1 MNMREG
7 ARGFSFCLP
16 APTAEK
22 MATDVF
28 FRDGSTIK
36 EALVAFLMRHVNF
49 IKRGAEERR
58 SGAAR
63 GCSRGKAKCLFAFRS
78 GEAAPLSVSLPL
90 HFLPHRRIK
99 AGQGASNHRVRC
111 RAECVDVRAP
121 LEGGETE
128 NTEGE
133 SRCWK
138 I

>member
-28 FRDGSTIK
+28 FRAGSTIK

-58 SGAAR
+58 GERLQPREAE
-63 GCSRGKAKCLFAFRS
+63 CLFAFNS
-78 GEAAPLSVSLPL
+78 DKASPLSVSLLL
-90 HFLPHRRIK
+90 HLLPHRRIK
-99 AGQGASNHRVRC
+99 AGQGASNRRVRC
-111 RAECVDVRAP
+111 QAECVDVRAP
-121 LEGGETE
+121 LEGGGGPK